1 MSNKKQVFNPYLP
14 SWEYIPDG
22 EPHKFGDRI
31 YVYGSHDRFGGKT
44 FCMNDYVCW
53 SAPET
58 DLSDWRCEGVIYHKT
73 QDPDNP
79 KGKKSMY
86 APDVCCG
93 PDGRYYLYYALDF
106 VGKIGVAVCDTPAG
120 KYEFIGFV
128 HYPDGQILGRRKGDP
143 FQFDPGVYVEGDD
156 VYLYSGFGPKGFP
169 FSLTLGNRICKEGAM
184 VMKLEK
190 DMMTIKTPMKF
201 IAKTVYNSEGT
212 PYKGHE
218 FFEASSMR
226 KIGDK
231 YYFIYSS
238 FLGHELCYAV
248 SDKPDGDFEFGGTL
262 VSIGDVGLR
271 GIKGVKDAANYTG
284 NTHGSI
290 VEACGKYYV
299 FYHRQTNRHCF
310 SRQACAEEITIKP
323 DGHIDQAEVTSCGL
337 NGGPL
342 EGKGTYEARIAC
354 TLTCL
359 KGGRFYSVFRG
370 FEGGHPYFTQSGTD
384 RECDPDQYIANIR
397 DGSEAGYKYFDLT
410 GTSSVA
416 LTVRGKGKGRFVV
429 SFTDGG
435 EPAATLPVDLSISEW
450 TALPA
455 VPLDGGAAKS
465 ALYIR
470 YEGSGRL
477 DLNAFTLA

>member
-1 MSNKKQVFNPYLP
+1 M
-14 SWEYIPDG
+14 
-22 EPHKFGDRI
+22 
-31 YVYGSHDRFGGKT
+31 
-44 FCMNDYVCW
+44 C
-53 SAPET
+53 
-58 DLSDWRCEGVIYHKT
+58 
-73 QDPDNP
+73 
-79 KGKKSMY
+79 
-86 APDVCCG
+86 
-93 PDGRYYLYYALDF
+93 
-106 VGKIGVAVCDTPAG
+106 
-120 KYEFIGFV
+120 
-128 HYPDGQILGRRKGDP
+128 
-143 FQFDPGVYVEGDD
+143 FDPGAFVDD
-156 VYLYSGFGPKGFP
+156 DGSVWLYSGYSANEDLRRMLRMRGIKNVDGTGGQIVGLDPADMLTVVGEPKMSIPGYKNSAGTGF
-169 FSLTLGNRICKEGAM
+169 E
-184 VMKLEK
+184 
-190 DMMTIKTPMKF
+190 
-201 IAKTVYNSEGT
+201 
-212 PYKGHE
+212 GHE
-218 FFEASSMR
+218 MYEASSMR
-226 KIGDK
+226 KIKGR

-370 FEGGHPYFTQSGTD
+370 FEGGHPYF
-384 RECDPDQYIANIR
+384 
-397 DGSEAGYKYFDLT
+397 
-410 GTSSVA
+410 
-416 LTVRGKGKGRFVV
+416 
-429 SFTDGG
+429 
-435 EPAATLPVDLSISEW
+435 SISEW